1 MQRPSHSVATGLFRF
16 LLVSL
21 LAIVLLIGTTLLIAY
36 SVAWLQFD
44 QWDSP
49 RNLSIGLVCGIVAWL
64 FVAVFHLRRETQSIP
79 FSQREPFLL
88 KANTVLQEMGYALT
102 SRQADAL
109 TYRPRFHS
117 YLFGG
122 RIHLAIGNQEA
133 KLTGPKVSLE
143 FFRRCFR
150 LLNHVQRVQQY
161 LHDHRKFTDNVLKCV
176 ELQLRCEPADFEAVR
191 QNVIEVLQKDGDVVC
206 DLNLLVQSEKGI
218 REDIVEFQVREWLE
232 QRHIPC
238 EIRKGVVQF
247 VEAVH
252 PELQVEAA
260 AL

>member
-1 MQRPSHSVATGLFRF
+1 MQRSHRFATGIFRF
-16 LLVSL
+16 VLVSL
-21 LAIVLLIGTTLLIAY
+21 LAIVLLIGTTLLIAHA
-36 SVAWLQFD
+36 VAWLQFG

-49 RNLSIGLVCGIVAWL
+49 RNLTIGLVCGIIAWL
-64 FVAVFHLRRETQSIP
+64 FIAIFHLRRETQSFP

-88 KANTVLQEMGYALT
+88 KANTVLQEMGYALV

-117 YLFGG
+117 YLLGG
-122 RIHLAIGNQEA
+122 SIHLAIADQEA

-161 LHDHRKFTDNVLKCV
+161 LHDRRKLTDNLLKCV
-176 ELQLRCEPADFEAVR
+176 ELQLRCEPDDFEAVR
-191 QNVIEVLQKDGDVVC
+191 QNVIEVLQKDGEVLC
-206 DLNLLVQSEKGI
+206 ELNLLVQSERGI
-218 REDIVEFQVREWLE
+218 REDVVDFQVREWLD
-232 QRHIPC
+232 QRRIPC
-238 EIRKGVVQF
+238 EIHKGVVQF
-247 VEAVH
+247 VEVVH